1 MQSYLVR
8 VSFNQ
13 TLITVLT
20 LISHHRAY
28 LAVSDA
34 FINLDSRTFV
44 RELAMTMHQQAG
56 EERALTMKQ
65 TPLPVGQLS
74 ILLFL
79 RFCESAFTFVIY
91 PFLEELLASL
101 TGDEEKV
108 GYYAGVMEFA
118 RNLVSLATVMF
129 WSRLSD
135 HIGRKPILLLGTFSI
150 AVSMVSFGFSKVFWV
165 LVLSRCIFTTFNSN
179 AGVIKSMIGEITD
192 HTNSASAF
200 ALLHVPWALGYSF
213 GAFIGGWL
221 ARPNDHFPTFFPDK
235 FWTTYPYLLPCAVI
249 AALSL
254 FGCFIA
260 LFYLNE
266 TLDSGWF
273 SKSFTLA
280 QDDSEASRPLLE
292 SVDHHLTEIPVE
304 SEPIPFRHL
313 LTRKVLIP
321 SLNYTW
327 FAALHAAS
335 NTIQPLFLAM
345 PINIGGLALP
355 PRYIGYILGAYGLMN
370 SVFQSFFLSR
380 LVRRFGVKAIFVYA
394 VSALVPIFAL
404 PPLMNVVARE
414 RGVDEVVWTILACQ
428 LACMFFMESAYG
440 CIYMF
445 ITASAPNKRS
455 LGAVNGL
462 AQTLVSVGR
471 ITLPALASSLLSL
484 SIQKNILSGYGSYF
498 TLMLLALGGIRLARL
513 LPQELEELPD

>member
-1 MQSYLVR
+1 MTRHQQPSSER
-8 VSFNQ
+8 VSG
-13 TLITVLT
+13 TATK
-20 LISHHRAY
+20 R
-28 LAVSDA
+28 
-34 FINLDSRTFV
+34 
-44 RELAMTMHQQAG
+44 
-56 EERALTMKQ
+56 
-65 TPLPVGQLS
+65 TPLPVAQLS

-101 TGDEEKV
+101 TGDEEKI

-135 HIGRKPILLLGTFSI
+135 HIGRKPVLLLGTFSI
-150 AVSMVSFGFSKVFWV
+150 AISMVSFGFSKVFWL
-165 LVLSRCIFTTFNSN
+165 LVLSRCIFTAFNSN

-221 ARPNDHFPTFFPDK
+221 ARPNDHFPDIFSGK

-249 AALSL
+249 AALPL
-254 FGCFIA
+254 LGCLITIS
-260 LFYLNE
+260 YLSE
-266 TLDSGWF
+266 TLNSGWF
-273 SKSFTLA
+273 SKSSPLA
-280 QDDSEASRPLLE
+280 QDDSEASQPLLAP
-292 SVDHHLTEIPVE
+292 VGHRADAPVE
-304 SEPIPFRHL
+304 GEQVPFRQL
-313 LTRKVLIP
+313 LTRKVLVP

-327 FAALHAAS
+327 FAALHAAA

-345 PINIGGLALP
+345 PVKIGGLALP
-355 PRYIGYILGAYGLMN
+355 PRYIGYILGAYGLVN
-370 SVFQSFFLSR
+370 SVFQSFFLGR
-380 LVRRFGVKAIFVYA
+380 LVRQFGVKTIFVCA

-404 PPLMNVVARE
+404 PPLMNTVARG
-414 RGVDEVVWTILACQ
+414 RGVDGVVWTMLACQ

-445 ITASAPNKRS
+445 ITASAPNKRP
-455 LGAVNGL
+455 LGAINGL

-484 SIQKNILSGYGSYF
+484 SIQKNILGGYGSYF
-498 TLMLLALGGIRLARL
+498 TLMLFALGGIRLAKL
-513 LPQELEELPD
+513 LPQELEELTD